1 MITGKIGVIGRSLG
15 GIPSIHL
22 ASQYPEL
29 ISLLVTDRT
38 FGSTREVAA
47 NKLQGK
53 RSSKLI
59 YDFFTLNWRSANDEN
74 FLKVTC
80 PKIVMIDPLDEI
92 VYLFST
98 LPVLAAKKACENH
111 FAGFRLFTES
121 SLSLTLVHL
130 QYLFDLEQILFLAG
144 RKYRASTLHRE
155 TDK

>member
-22 ASQYPEL
+22 ASKYPEI

-53 RSSKLI
+53 WASKLI
-59 YDFFTLNWRSANDEN
+59 YDFFTFNWRSANDEN

-92 VYLFST
+92 VYLFSS
-98 LPVLAAKKACENH
+98 LPVLAAKKACEKH
-111 FAGFRLFTES
+111 FASYPLFAEA
-121 SLSLTLVHL
+121 SLKVTLKNL
-130 QYLFDLEQILFLAG
+130 LYLFDLE
-144 RKYRASTLHRE
+144 
-155 TDK
+155 